1 MIEEERDSDLYGE
14 AEIFSSRFQ
23 SLHQQASRLG
33 SRVSTLENVVHLQS
47 GLFRQAARYS
57 RTLQRHVYDAA
68 YAVPGEIIIFFVEHG
83 IPVPLADENGNIAMA
98 GIGEMLSA
106 LDAYI
111 EALRGDIEANTV
123 CLEKARREYN
133 STMTLLFESSHLSDR
148 RRRVVIY
155 RR

>member
-1 MIEEERDSDLYGE
+1 VIEEERDSDLYGE

-68 YAVPGEIIIFFVEHG
+68 YAVPGEIIIGRVIH
-83 IPVPLADENGNIAMA
+83 MA
-98 GIGEMLSA
+98 
-106 LDAYI
+106 
-111 EALRGDIEANTV
+111 
-123 CLEKARREYN
+123 LERA
-133 STMTLLFESSHLSDR
+133 
-148 RRRVVIY
+148 
-155 RR
+155 